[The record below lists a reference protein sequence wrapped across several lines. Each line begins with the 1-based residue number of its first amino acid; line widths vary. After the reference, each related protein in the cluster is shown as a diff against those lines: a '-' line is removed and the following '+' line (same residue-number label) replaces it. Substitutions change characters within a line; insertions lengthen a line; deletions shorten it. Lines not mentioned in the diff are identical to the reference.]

1 MMNAIKKYIV
11 LLAILALTACGKSG
25 LEGVYT
31 AAGGVQEFNFNPDG
45 TVVQSLMGSK
55 VAEHKYEIDDNEIKI
70 RVSDSSS
77 SIWTILENG
86 DIQGPGNI
94 VFTPKK

>member
-1 MMNAIKKYIV
+1 MNAIKKYIV
-11 LLAILALTACGKSG
+11 LLVTLALAACGKSG
-25 LEGVYT
+25 LEGIYS
-31 AAGGVQEFNFNPDG
+31 AAGGAQEFSFNHDG

-55 VAEHKYEIDDNEIKI
+55 IAEHKYEMDGNEIKI

-77 SIWTILENG
+77 SIFTILENG